1 MGQVLRFQVKLLVDG
16 LRDLVMSPISLAAA
30 LIGLVAHPDRPGRL
44 FEQVLDFGRQTEDWI
59 NLFGRPQ
66 EEPGIDELFGKLERQ
81 LESQYD
87 SGGVTRAAKHTVD
100 ASLDRLHRAIDRVKA
115 QRGSGEGGGE
125 KKADGEDEAGS
136 GGGPDPR

>member
-16 LRDLVMSPISLAAA
+16 LRDLVMSPISLVAA

-44 FEQVLDFGRQTEDWI
+44 FEQVLDFGRRTEDWI

-81 LESQYD
+81 LEAQYD
-87 SGGVTRAAKHTVD
+87 SGGVTRAAKQTVD

-115 QRGSGEGGGE
+115 QPGDGADSGEGADAADDSGPQGG
-125 KKADGEDEAGS
+125 ADA
-136 GGGPDPR
+136 R